1 MPPLDSMGHSS
12 YNDFYGG
19 KYLGAEFK
27 FAWFPKLCELTG
39 KRVWLEYAYNLT
51 IIYSGTGKP
60 VMHSRWHGKNAHI
73 MWLLKR

>member
-27 FAWFPKLCELTG
+27 FAWFPKTCELTG
-39 KRVWLEYAYNLT
+39 KLIWLKYAYRLV
-51 IIYSGTGKP
+51 IVYTGPSDP
-60 VMHSRWHGKNAHI
+60 VYHSRWHDKNAHI